1 MKAEGQFGG
10 SYSHPGERCFMIS
23 CSSSGGGETS
33 SAFGSLL
40 KIEPIG
46 FDNGL
51 RGRGEREMGTITPRF
66 VP

>member
-1 MKAEGQFGG
+1 MKTEGQFGG
-10 SYSHPGERCFMIS
+10 SYSHPGERYLAIS

-33 SAFGSLL
+33 SVSGSIL
-40 KIEPIG
+40 KIEPVG

-51 RGRGEREMGTITPRF
+51 KGKGEREMGTITPRF